1 MSTGLSDRLAFLI
14 EYLDLP
20 EATGD
25 PEAAWQPFQAT
36 YLTNLPLL
44 SIDLKA
50 RQVGWSWTAAAE
62 AVAEGVLEK
71 RHTSIF
77 VSINQIEAKEKIR
90 YARQIIEA
98 LDDDV
103 RPRLLADNTTDL
115 EFANGSRLISHPC
128 RPVRGKAKATVY
140 LDEFAHYPK
149 DRQIYTAALPVTTRG
164 GRIRIGSSPVGAS
177 GLFWEIF
184 AQKMRA
190 YPGYVRRRI
199 PWWVVAGLSQ
209 DPGEAK
215 QAAPALLTEER
226 VRRFGTPR
234 LVTIFENMPSDDFQQ
249 EYECAYMDEQ
259 EAWISWEVIKR
270 NQEEAQ
276 AEKLWYRQAKTVER
290 AMAAIEEV
298 ALAVRAGQVEQALA
312 GGMDIGRKKD
322 LTEITFVGKGTTS
335 HLPYRAGISLSGI
348 PFDDQR
354 SVATQALEKLPVT
367 HLLIDKS
374 GLGMQI
380 AEELAKRFPG
390 KAEGVDFT
398 NATKELWAVELKVRM
413 QRGEVPIPLDRD
425 LSYQIHSLKRKV
437 TMAKNAVFDTAGNE
451 KHHADKFWSLA
462 LAVWAARPAD
472 VTEPRVRWVR

>member
-1 MSTGLSDRLAFLI
+1 MSLTDRLAFLV
-14 EYLDLP
+14 EYLDLR

-25 PEAAWQPFQAT
+25 PEAAWQAFQVGH
-36 YLTNLPLL
+36 LTNSSLL

-71 RHTSIF
+71 RHTAIF
-77 VSINQIEAKEKIR
+77 VSINQDEAKEKIR
-90 YARQIIEA
+90 YARQIVDA

-103 RPRLLADNTTDL
+103 RPRLLADNATDL

-128 RPVRGKAKATVY
+128 RPVRGKAKATIY

-149 DRQIYTAALPVTTRG
+149 DRIIYTAALPVTTRG
-164 GRIRIGSSPVGAS
+164 GKIRIGSSPIGAS
-177 GLFWEIF
+177 GLFWEIYD
-184 AQKMRA
+184 QKMRA

-209 DPGEAK
+209 DQTKAAK
-215 QAAPALLTEER
+215 AAPRLLTEER
-226 VRRFGTPR
+226 VRRYGTPR
-234 LVTIFENMPSDDFQQ
+234 LVTIFENMPTEDFKQ

-259 EAWISWEVIKR
+259 EAWISWEDIKR

-276 AEKLWYRQAKTVER
+276 AEKLWYRQAKTVES

-322 LTEITFVGKGTTS
+322 LTELTFVGKGTTS
-335 HLPYRAGISLSGI
+335 QLPYRLGISLAGV

-354 SVATQALEKLPVT
+354 SVATKALEILPVT
-367 HLLIDKS
+367 HLLIDKN

-390 KAEGVDFT
+390 RAEGVNFT
-398 NATKELWAVELKVRM
+398 NVTKELWAVELKVRM
-413 QRGEVPIPLDRD
+413 QRGEVPLPIDRE

-437 TMAKNAVFDTAGNE
+437 TMAKNAVFDTEGTE
-451 KHHADKFWSLA
+451 KHHADKLWALA
-462 LAVWAARPAD
+462 LALWDAKRASRAA
-472 VTEPRVRWVR
+472 TSHQG